1 MTKIEQ
7 LLRKAYPD
15 RSSFS
20 EGEKAFASDIVT
32 ALSTSKPR
40 CSTLPHIFVP
50 IGGTYVVSGRT
61 YRCVKRKRVI
71 SPCEAC
77 SGCDFF
83 RKKRSCLF
91 AGLQCSKFDRS
102 DNTFVWFEEVK

>member
-1 MTKIEQ
+1 MTKTEQ
-7 LLRKAYPD
+7 ILRKAYPE

-20 EGEKAFASDIVT
+20 EKEKAFASDVIA

-40 CSTLPHIFVP
+40 CGTLPHIFVP
-50 IGGTYVVSGRT
+50 IGGTYTVSGRT
-61 YRCVKRKRVI
+61 YRCVRRKQEME
-71 SPCEAC
+71 PCDAC

-83 RKKRSCLF
+83 RYKRSCLF
-91 AGLQCSKFDRS
+91 AGLQCSKFDRR